1 MHFLLFWRRREVMK
15 KTVSESRVY
24 KSSRIFPPDLNSH
37 GTLFGGKLL
46 ADMDML
52 ASIAATRHA
61 RLECV
66 TVSMDTVEFL
76 HPITE
81 EDSIHYE
88 AFVIWTGKSSM
99 EVFVKVTAEHLL
111 TGANRIAATCFISFV
126 ALLEGKPRQV
136 PGIEPETEG
145 ERQLNELARKRAQK
159 RMDRKVTSKNLAEI
173 LTKL

>member
-1 MHFLLFWRRREVMK
+1 MK
-15 KTVSESRVY
+15 KQVKESRVY

-52 ASIAATRHA
+52 ASIAATRHS

-81 EDSIHYE
+81 EDYVHYE

-99 EVFVKVTAEHLL
+99 EVFVKVTAEQLL
-111 TGANRIAATCFISFV
+111 TGDQRIAATCFITFV
-126 ALLEGKPRQV
+126 ALIDGRTATV
-136 PGIEPETEG
+136 PGIKPDTEG
-145 ERQLNELARKRAQK
+145 EKHLHDLARQRAQK
-159 RMDRKVTSKNLAEI
+159 RIDRKATSENLAHI
-173 LTKL
+173 LTML